1 MHPKYLVE
9 SSFGAPKA
17 LGLHLNV
24 KQNDLTRRLRLL
36 GHSFGGGAALQFAA
50 AVDAERIV
58 LIATFQR
65 TWRW

>member
-1 MHPKYLVE
+1 MRPKYLVE
-9 SSFGAPKA
+9 SSFGALKA

-36 GHSFGGGAALQFAA
+36 GHSFSGEAALQFAA

-58 LIATFQR
+58 LITTFQR